1 MRNFESVVCTPR
13 VNREMTHTSKSHVNK
28 TRHGRHTVLYRDNGC
43 PRVDECHITRK
54 SHAESFVYTSFMCD
68 LTQACFSH
76 VVSFVYMSHVTWRA
90 IHTPSLLCTRQVF
103 NAHKRWLFMYTTR
116 ASKTKSS
123 RTVTAT
129 IQRDTSRS
137 TLRKYHGRHLALYY
151 QYGVATIS
159 RLLKTIGLFCRMS
172 SLL

>member
-68 LTQACFSH
+68 LTCFTRGVFCVHESFHMTRKSHTESFVYTSFMCDLTQACFSH
-76 VVSFVYMSHVTWRA
+76 VVSFVYMSHVT
-90 IHTPSLLCTRQVF
+90 
-103 NAHKRWLFMYTTR
+103 
-116 ASKTKSS
+116 
-123 RTVTAT
+123 
-129 IQRDTSRS
+129 
-137 TLRKYHGRHLALYY
+137 
-151 QYGVATIS
+151 
-159 RLLKTIGLFCRMS
+159 
-172 SLL
+172 